1 MQVYTAQK
9 YLYNSL
15 LIRRA
20 HAQTHTETE
29 VVANAFISAFSSED
43 RGAEARVYFG
53 PVLDD
58 EGRTGRRLWTSSM
71 SPQDQHDE
79 SSKTTTTVATTKATT
94 TTTGAPAGS
103 LRFLPPFSP
112 PGWLWLCLALS
123 FCSALTGSVRLGLSP
138 VSLLSLS
145 SFIRSDALPYP
156 LPRRMGK
163 VPGVGVDQQHTCLR
177 RSEGPAPTVNSVY
190 FSEYLG
196 GSCRCFLTIL
206 FVEEGFSSS
215 LVDLNKTPN
224 YKNKSQR
231 I

>member
-1 MQVYTAQK
+1 MREAHESRFIPTKAMQVYTAQK
-9 YLYNSL
+9 HLYNSL

-20 HAQTHTETE
+20 HAQTHTQTE

-58 EGRTGRRLWTSSM
+58 EGRTGRRLRTSLM

-79 SSKTTTTVATTKATT
+79 PSKTTTTVATTKATTT

-123 FCSALTGSVRLGLSP
+123 FCSALTGLVSLRSLSCLSP
-138 VSLLSLS
+138 VSLL
-145 SFIRSDALPYP
+145 FTPMRSPSP
-156 LPRRMGK
+156 FPVRGES
-163 VPGVGVDQQHTCLR
+163 PW
-177 RSEGPAPTVNSVY
+177 
-190 FSEYLG
+190 G
-196 GSCRCFLTIL
+196 GSCSTTYL
-206 FVEEGFSSS
+206 F
-215 LVDLNKTPN
+215 TPF
-224 YKNKSQR
+224 
-231 I
+231 